1 MPRCPHNPFF
11 RFFIFFFSKKKKKK
25 KKKQQQPKNQKIK
38 INVLGTHCGDG
49 SRGAAAGG

>member
-1 MPRCPHNPFF
+1 M
-11 RFFIFFFSKKKKKK
+11 FFFFFLKKKKK
-25 KKKQQQPKNQKIK
+25 KKKQPKNQKNK